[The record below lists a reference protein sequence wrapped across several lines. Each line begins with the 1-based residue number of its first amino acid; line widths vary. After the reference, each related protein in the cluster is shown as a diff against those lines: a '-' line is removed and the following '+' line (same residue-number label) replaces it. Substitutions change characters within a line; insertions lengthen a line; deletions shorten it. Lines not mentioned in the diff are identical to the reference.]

1 MPTKFAQSRRNV
13 DFAATDEIAPTVLF
27 TFDEAAGGACRMQR
41 ATGEQRQRRRG
52 TLLALPNPLPSSA
65 RIEILTKYFCLQR
78 RLGVIF

>member
-41 ATGEQRQRRRG
+41 ATGERRAEAAAERHTARSAESPPFQRQD
-52 TLLALPNPLPSSA
+52 
-65 RIEILTKYFCLQR
+65 
-78 RLGVIF
+78 